1 MRNGITLTNLARVLT
16 RIRHFIYT
24 DSTVARVLLNKHG
37 GTTYAMSIKE
47 FFMKTTAQH
56 PAFKMGANL
65 EEILVDFIIS
75 DAESYE
81 FRNAIGENL
90 AAKLLRGCNVCT
102 KS

>member
-24 DSTVARVLLNKHG
+24 DSAVARVLLNKHD

-47 FFMKTTAQH
+47 IFMKTTAEH

-65 EEILVDFIIS
+65 EEILVDLS
-75 DAESYE
+75 DAESNG
-81 FRNAIGENL
+81 FRNAIGKNL
-90 AAKLLRGCNVCT
+90 AAKLLRACNVCS